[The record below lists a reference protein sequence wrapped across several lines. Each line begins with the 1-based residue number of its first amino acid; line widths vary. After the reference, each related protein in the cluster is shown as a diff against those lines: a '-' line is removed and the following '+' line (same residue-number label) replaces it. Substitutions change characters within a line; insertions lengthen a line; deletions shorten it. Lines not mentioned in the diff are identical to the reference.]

1 MDAPDT
7 LYYQCT
13 SHPNMFGT
21 INILPLDNSNGV
33 AIGDDDGTK
42 TTSLKI
48 GDDADLILSYDGT
61 TGVEVS
67 FIESNALILRTKTT
81 PNENYITCLEGGA
94 VELFYDDSKKLA
106 TSASGVSVLGD
117 LSASGSI
124 SDSLGPIRRLGQNI
138 QSSNYVLVASDAG
151 KHIRVDAGVTV
162 TVPDGVFASGDMITI
177 VANSSND
184 VTIEQGSTLNLYNAA
199 DGTIGNKTLAARTVC
214 TILFAEVVS

>member
-1 MDAPDT
+1 
-7 LYYQCT
+7 
-13 SHPNMFGT
+13 MFGT

-214 TILFAEVVS
+214 TILFAEGGSGAKAYIAGGGIS